1 VAPDVI
7 VVGGGV
13 IGTAI
18 AYRLALE
25 GARVTVFDH
34 SAPGQASAAS
44 AGMIAPGADAGLGPL
59 DQLAAE
65 SARLYPALCAELL
78 ERTGIDAGLRQS
90 DLLLTAWTE
99 GEERELRG
107 RRDRLGRARV
117 QAGWLDGESLR
128 DLEPALA
135 AGVRCG
141 LHVPGQH
148 QVDPPALLNGLRR
161 AAADLGAILR
171 GEAVLGLER
180 QGERVVGVRGATASL
195 GAEEVV
201 IAGGAWS
208 GSFSADLRQ
217 PLPVRPV
224 RGQMVALR
232 PATSLLKTICFSS
245 RAYLLRKAE
254 GWIYVGAT
262 EEESG
267 FDAGVTASGVRD
279 LLAGAVALFP
289 LLEHAAFS
297 HARSGLRPATPDGLP
312 LVGRVAGWSGITLAT
327 GHFREGVLLAPITAE
342 LVADL
347 VRRRRPRLSIDALD
361 PARFLPHAA

>member
-1 VAPDVI
+1 MAPDVV

-18 AYRLALE
+18 AYRLGLG

-44 AGMIAPGADAGLGPL
+44 AGMIAPGADAGVSPL

-65 SARLYPALCAELL
+65 SARLYPALCSELL

-99 GEERELRG
+99 EEERELR
-107 RRDRLGRARV
+107 RRSDRLARAGHH
-117 QAGWLDGESLR
+117 AGWLDAGRVR
-128 DLEPALA
+128 DVEPAIA
-135 AGVRCG
+135 TGVRSA

-148 QVDPPALLNGLRR
+148 QVDPPALLSALRR
-161 AAADLGAILR
+161 AAADLGAIFR
-171 GEAVLGLER
+171 GEAALGLEL
-180 QGERVVGVRGATASL
+180 QGERVVGVLSASASL

-208 GSFSADLRQ
+208 GSFSAALRR
-217 PLPVRPV
+217 PIPIRPV
-224 RGQMVALR
+224 RGQMVGLR
-232 PATSLLKTICFSS
+232 PVTSLLKTICVSS

-262 EEESG
+262 EEDSG
-267 FDAGVTASGVRD
+267 FDVGVTASAVRD
-279 LLAGAVALFP
+279 LLAGAVALVP
-289 LLEHAAFS
+289 ALEHAAFS
-297 HARSGLRPATPDGLP
+297 HARAGLRPATPDGLP
-312 LVGRVAGWSGITLAT
+312 LIGRMPGWSGITLAT
-327 GHFREGVLLAPITAE
+327 GHFRDGVLLAPITAE
-342 LVADL
+342 LVADVL
-347 VRRRRPRLSIDALD
+347 RRRRPRLSIDALD
-361 PARFLPHAA
+361 PARFRLHAA